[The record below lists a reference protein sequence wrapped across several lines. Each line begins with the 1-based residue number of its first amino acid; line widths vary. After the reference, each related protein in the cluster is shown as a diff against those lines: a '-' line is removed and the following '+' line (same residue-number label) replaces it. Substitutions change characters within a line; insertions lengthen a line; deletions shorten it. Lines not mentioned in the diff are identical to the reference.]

1 MAGKITVV
9 RGEAITL
16 PETLAEIRAALPPD
30 QRDAFDEEM
39 YNTPL
44 DQIERRAL
52 LGWALPPEAH
62 EEDEEAAARIRAGDY
77 SGMYDNEGNPVER
90 RGRP

>member
-1 MAGKITVV
+1 
-9 RGEAITL
+9 
-16 PETLAEIRAALPPD
+16 
-30 QRDAFDEEM
+30 M
-39 YNTPL
+39 YTTPL

-77 SGMYDNEGNPVER
+77 RGMYDSDGNPV
-90 RGRP
+90 GDRP